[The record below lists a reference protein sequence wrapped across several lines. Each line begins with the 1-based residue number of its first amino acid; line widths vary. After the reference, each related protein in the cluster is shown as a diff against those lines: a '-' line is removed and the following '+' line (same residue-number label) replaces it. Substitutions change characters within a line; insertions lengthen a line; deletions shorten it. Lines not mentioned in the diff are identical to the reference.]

1 MDIFSSKPPDFRLS
15 EIRNIV
21 HEKFGLEAEAK
32 ILDSDRDQNIYLY
45 DKKQNHRFVLKVF
58 NPIESLDIINLQ
70 TNVLDHFQADRSR
83 RIRTPKINKSLDGQK
98 LIYIRKNNQKYIL
111 RCILAES
118 IKDIRHKDISYFRVD
133 HLLGILSILQS
144 FSKYYESIP

>member
-45 DKKQNHRFVLKVF
+45 DKKQNHRFVLKIF

-70 TNVLDHFQADRSR
+70 TNVLDHFQANKPRILTFYSLYIQQLCPKRSR
-83 RIRTPKINKSLDGQK
+83 RTRQIR
-98 LIYIRKNNQKYIL
+98 
-111 RCILAES
+111 
-118 IKDIRHKDISYFRVD
+118 
-133 HLLGILSILQS
+133 
-144 FSKYYESIP
+144 